1 LSSIT
6 LSLIKIKVIHQCEDT
21 DRVYV
26 IFRTSPW
33 ATHMVCAGDLVPAG
47 TTLVTPELA
56 YMPSCIRPEVRLA
69 PDQRILCSD
78 FSEKMHCG

>member
-1 LSSIT
+1 
-6 LSLIKIKVIHQCEDT
+6 
-21 DRVYV
+21 
-26 IFRTSPW
+26 
-33 ATHMVCAGDLVPAG
+33 MVCAGDLVPAG